1 MRKTQAAKAELG
13 RREQTLPR
21 LNADDRGPRDSSAAR
36 QKKTDTVAALFT
48 IQPSLAGL
56 FFFHPFPGTCFAA
69 CRATSFAPAALLNIG
84 DGNWFHRLRRSRL
97 PRVDRA
103 ITSPIQSKSC
113 RSRVAQPSFCPL
125 GYSRSRFFSGGVA
138 QVVRAT
144 VS

>member
-69 CRATSFAPAALLNIG
+69 CRATFIRACGAPKRYFHSPAALL
-84 DGNWFHRLRRSRL
+84 RLLTGTGFIVCSGHG
-97 PRVDRA
+97 
-103 ITSPIQSKSC
+103 SP
-113 RSRVAQPSFCPL
+113 ALTEP
-125 GYSRSRFFSGGVA
+125 
-138 QVVRAT
+138 
-144 VS
+144 